1 MSKYVAIH
9 VFLWSLVCCV
19 YVYIPGN
26 LRVQY
31 NLDNQNGIPVCK
43 RYSRA
48 CYIIECFVLIY
59 MYVIK
64 KKENQNYDQ
73 IKILDVSLNFI
84 LY

>member
-9 VFLWSLVCCV
+9 VCLWCLCLLCICV
-19 YVYIPGN
+19 YTGN

-48 CYIIECFVLIY
+48 CYIIECFCFIY

-64 KKENQNYDQ
+64 KKENQNYD
-73 IKILDVSLNFI
+73 
-84 LY
+84 

>member
-1 MSKYVAIH
+1 MSLYM
-9 VFLWSLVCCV
+9 
-19 YVYIPGN
+19 YVYGVLFVVYMCIGPIPGN

-48 CYIIECFVLIY
+48 CYIIECSCFIY

-64 KKENQNYDQ
+64 KKENQNYD
-73 IKILDVSLNFI
+73 
-84 LY
+84 

>member
-1 MSKYVAIH
+1 MSLYMYVYG
-9 VFLWSLVCCV
+9 VFVCCV

-64 KKENQNYDQ
+64 KKENQNYD
-73 IKILDVSLNFI
+73 
-84 LY
+84 